1 SYIPPIT
8 GVYQC
13 YHSDSVYPAW
23 IGGKYQYFAGCE
35 KRTTMLFIT
44 FDLSVMIWMKVTF
57 LSELIHLVPVVKTAK
72 A

>member
-1 SYIPPIT
+1 
-8 GVYQC
+8 
-13 YHSDSVYPAW
+13 
-23 IGGKYQYFAGCE
+23 
-35 KRTTMLFIT
+35 MLFIT